1 MRIAALFAGIAGLV
15 IGKLRRRWY
24 EEVLEHMEAGA

>member
-1 MRIAALFAGIAGLV
+1 VLGLTAGIAGLV

-24 EEVLEHMEAGA
+24 EELLESME